1 MGANL
6 TDAYDYVVA
15 ALEAAGITT
24 VVTDARNVRPP
35 CVLVEPPTI
44 TDNQSAT
51 FVELDFPI
59 TVMVPPP
66 GNRDALVSLLATVD
80 DVIGATTG
88 PTTGG
93 PSVVQVGN
101 QELPAYQLTT
111 RLQIRREP

>member
-6 TDAYDYVVA
+6 TDAYDYMVA

-24 VVTDARNVRPP
+24 VVTDSRNVRPP

-44 TDNQSAT
+44 TTNQSAT

-66 GNRDALVSLLATVD
+66 GNRDALLALLTTVD
-80 DVIGATTG
+80 DVVGAVG

-93 PSVVQVGN
+93 PSVMQVGN
-101 QELPAYQLTT
+101 QELPAYTLTT